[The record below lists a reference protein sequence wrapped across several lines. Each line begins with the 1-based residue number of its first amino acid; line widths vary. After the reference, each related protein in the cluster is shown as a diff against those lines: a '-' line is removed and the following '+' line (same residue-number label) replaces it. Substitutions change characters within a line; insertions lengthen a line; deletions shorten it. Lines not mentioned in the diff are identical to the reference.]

1 MKTKFRLMQGLTALM
16 TLSLFM
22 SVFAT
27 VPANAVEKSDRCI
40 AIDRDLT
47 IFVPCAKYGD
57 LLFAFSLTR
66 YEKPD
71 SNGRSELFWRV
82 GSFSIIDAEQISG
95 NFNCVTPLAVSTDF
109 TLTIECADYYGT
121 HIKFSLLPDYSQ
133 SGSGNLGS
141 DLLWK
146 LDLASVE
153 TVNDGIWQSRGY
165 GRILEINDGKFTLYD
180 YTQASLLP
188 DPEMQGETDGDRF
201 FINGDYFIG
210 TFNNGSFRLEGGS
223 GDYEFVRID
232 NLPQVTINSS
242 TDDPV
247 SNFEVFWHTFEEQC
261 SLLGTVNVDWHGVYD
276 EYKSKILESTTDE
289 ELFALMGQM
298 IRMLHDPHT
307 FIYAPELNM
316 SVSSA
321 DQPAFERLL
330 TDNIE
335 SYKTAILSWLDQES
349 FNPENN
355 ITANGN
361 IAYGIINREY
371 GYLAVNSFVGYSDTG
386 SIVDE
391 KENFSAFIDQAATF
405 FRSQNVKGVILDL
418 RANSG
423 GYDELALTLG
433 KRFTAD
439 PIKVYSKQ
447 YRDGGYN
454 DFSDSREFM
463 IVPEGVSLADIPISV
478 LTSGMTVS
486 AAEVAVLIFK
496 ALPATEIIGETT
508 RGAFSDILDKT
519 LPNGWTLGLS
529 NERYSS
535 YEGENYEQRGISP
548 DIEILMTQEDLD
560 SGRDRFIEAAIYNLD
575 SKVSKF
581 NAIAEA
587 VEKDLEKNY
596 ATGASVALWVD
607 GKIIWV
613 GGFGSTGSESNIQIN
628 RDTQFMIGSDT
639 KKMTA
644 ISLLRKVSAGKIAL
658 DSKVADILPDLVMEK
673 APWFTQATI
682 HDLLSMQGGISD
694 GAEITSDTSD
704 SALYDY
710 AYGTFA
716 KEYTPL
722 APPSR
727 LWNYSN
733 PNYSIAGLIDQTIDS
748 RAWADIVTED
758 IFRPLKMARTVAR
771 KSEVDKENHCAGFSV
786 SLSDNGTPL
795 QIPLEQTWETAFTR
809 PAGLV
814 WSTPSDQMKLAQFIV
829 DGNPEILDTA
839 LLRKLSEK
847 QVCIYPDLPGGYGY
861 GLFVDQGI
869 SIDNLWYDIP
879 VWSHGG
885 NTDTHTSTFY
895 ILPEQRFAV
904 SILSNG
910 EGDDFSQSL
919 IAAIKAMV
927 TLPPPANPPQPLFDP
942 SELDELTGTYV
953 DSFNLGEL
961 IVGRN
966 GDALT
971 ISLPALDR
979 EGIEYERIMEP
990 LSTRVWIATID
1001 GMALDVT
1008 FVDGTD
1014 GEIYVRNRLAVFIR
1028 WPEGKSWQTVRRPS
1042 KEQLIKTLDAMRHIR
1057 NLSRCSNSMLYPRE
1071 GK

>member
-1 MKTKFRLMQGLTALM
+1 MESKSRRMQRLIVLM
-16 TLSLFM
+16 MLSFFLSL
-22 SVFAT
+22 A
-27 VPANAVEKSDRCI
+27 ANTMAKSAAANVVEKSDTCI
-40 AIDRDLT
+40 AIDEELT
-47 IFVPCAKYGD
+47 ISVPCAKYGD

-82 GSFSIIDAEQISG
+82 GAFSIIDAEQKSG
-95 NFNCVTPLAVSTDF
+95 DLNCVSPLAVSTDF

-121 HIKFSLLPDYSQ
+121 HIKFILLPDYSQ
-133 SGSGNLGS
+133 SGSGNSGS

-146 LDLASVE
+146 LDMASVEFVE
-153 TVNDGIWQSRGY
+153 TVNDGIWQSKGY
-165 GRILEINDGKFTLYD
+165 GRILEINSGRFTFYD

-188 DPEMQGETDGDRF
+188 DPDMQGETDGDQF

-276 EYKSKILESTTDE
+276 EYKSKIVESTTDE

-316 SVSSA
+316 AVSSA

-335 SYKTAILSWLDQES
+335 SYKTTILSWLDQES

-355 ITANGN
+355 IAADGN

-371 GYLAVNSFVGYSDTG
+371 GYLAVNSFFGYSDTG

-454 DFSDSREFM
+454 DFSNSREFM
-463 IVPEGVSLADIPISV
+463 IAPEGVSLADIPISV

-519 LPNGWTLGLS
+519 LPNGWKLGLS

-535 YEGENYEQRGISP
+535 YEGKNYEQRGITP
-548 DIEILMTQEDLD
+548 DVEVLMTREDLE
-560 SGRDRFIEAAIYNLD
+560 SGRDRFIEAAICNLD
-575 SKVSKF
+575 STVSKF

-596 ATGASVALWVD
+596 ATGASVALWFD

-613 GGFGSTGSESNIQIN
+613 GGFGSTDSENNIQIN

-639 KKMTA
+639 KKITA
-644 ISLLRKVSAGKIAL
+644 ISLLRKVSAGEIAL

-673 APWFTQATI
+673 APCFTQATI

-694 GAEITSDTSD
+694 GAEITSDTSG
-704 SALYDY
+704 SVLYDY

-716 KEYTPL
+716 KEYMPL
-722 APPSR
+722 AP
-727 LWNYSN
+727 L
-733 PNYSIAGLIDQTIDS
+733 
-748 RAWADIVTED
+748 
-758 IFRPLKMARTVAR
+758 PLMELLKSQLLNCRTHR
-771 KSEVDKENHCAGFSV
+771 SDHFKKIKNSSV
-786 SLSDNGTPL
+786 
-795 QIPLEQTWETAFTR
+795 
-809 PAGLV
+809 
-814 WSTPSDQMKLAQFIV
+814 
-829 DGNPEILDTA
+829 
-839 LLRKLSEK
+839 
-847 QVCIYPDLPGGYGY
+847 
-861 GLFVDQGI
+861 
-869 SIDNLWYDIP
+869 
-879 VWSHGG
+879 
-885 NTDTHTSTFY
+885 
-895 ILPEQRFAV
+895 
-904 SILSNG
+904 
-910 EGDDFSQSL
+910 
-919 IAAIKAMV
+919 
-927 TLPPPANPPQPLFDP
+927 
-942 SELDELTGTYV
+942 
-953 DSFNLGEL
+953 
-961 IVGRN
+961 
-966 GDALT
+966 
-971 ISLPALDR
+971 
-979 EGIEYERIMEP
+979 
-990 LSTRVWIATID
+990 
-1001 GMALDVT
+1001 
-1008 FVDGTD
+1008 
-1014 GEIYVRNRLAVFIR
+1014 
-1028 WPEGKSWQTVRRPS
+1028 
-1042 KEQLIKTLDAMRHIR
+1042 
-1057 NLSRCSNSMLYPRE
+1057 
-1071 GK
+1071 